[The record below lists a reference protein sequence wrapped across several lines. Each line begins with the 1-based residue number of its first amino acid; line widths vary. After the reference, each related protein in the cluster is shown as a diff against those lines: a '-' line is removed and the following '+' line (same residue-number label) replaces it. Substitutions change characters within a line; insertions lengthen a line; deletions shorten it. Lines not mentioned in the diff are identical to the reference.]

1 MKPTTTFGRQQPTN
15 HRKPHRYLPG
25 ERSYY
30 LPGDGEVKII
40 RRPGSDHS
48 HLKSFGDRT

>member
-1 MKPTTTFGRQQPTN
+1 MKPTTTFGREQPT
-15 HRKPHRYLPG
+15 RYRPPLPIPAG

-30 LPGDGEVKII
+30 LPGDGDVKAI

-48 HLKSFGDRT
+48 HIKSRGQLC

>member
-1 MKPTTTFGRQQPTN
+1 MKKHPTPTPTPPPVPFN
-15 HRKPHRYLPG
+15 KVPYS

-30 LPGDGEVKII
+30 LPGDGDTPTH

-48 HLKSFGDRT
+48 KYKSKGVRC